1 MNNTFLGDIVAKLVL
16 AIQPLKEAL
25 TDEVKFKKLMN
36 ELGWSVTNFPSNTLS
51 SVITS
56 WDDLLDSYNSLSD
69 ASTEDEI
76 IDILVKAAKVF
87 IELKNCSSNLGT
99 SLNGVNSS
107 FSSEFPGRLFDYLI
121 TDFVKKNYDLAYS
134 ILKLINVFQYDYIEP
149 TSSRIGYFKTSVD
162 YSKLSVAVSNPVSLL
177 IDKLSWNS
185 ANYSSNTL
193 FYYLLDVFA
202 KANIPAN
209 FCSYDATDNLGDALD
224 LVCAFPGYNVDTYI
238 DICLLPIPS
247 NNSYEYLLLRIVNA
261 IPITSTNIADR
272 GFFLQLIIPD
282 NISISQSISSEL
294 KLILGA
300 GALINARPT
309 FLVRASGIEYKTLK
323 VGSNVNTKLEV
334 GLQYTPQTPI
344 RIFGKP
350 QGTRL
355 QLLEAGINI
364 EGKHDGNEIEIITE
378 ADLSGLEFVIN
389 PGDSDG
395 FIKKVFGEGQKKLTL
410 PIIISW
416 SSKHGIRFKG
426 SGAFEITVN
435 PNKPLGPIVF
445 NELTLALKAIE
456 NQPLKTQIGATISG
470 KIGPISFIVE
480 NIGIELKFDKNE
492 GNAGPFGIDIGFK
505 PPNGVGLKVKA
516 SKLEGGGYL
525 YIDRD
530 KGRYAGGIELDIF
543 GKLRVTAVGI
553 ITTKNPDGTPGF
565 SLLIAVGV
573 EFPGIPVGFGF
584 TFNGVGVLAGVN
596 RTMNPNAL
604 RAGVKG
610 GAINS
615 LMFPKNVIENIKT
628 LITDMESYF
637 PIEQKKYTFGVF
649 FLLKWGVGVPLVSIK
664 LGVIISFPQ
673 PVRLAIVG
681 IIQIALPDPNVPVLQ
696 LNVAFVG
703 IIDFENKYI
712 SFDASIYDSRL
723 LFITLYGDMAV
734 RLFWGERREMLVS
747 VGGFHPAYNAP
758 AYLMLPKM
766 DRMTL
771 SIFDEKNLRL
781 IIETYFAVTSNTV
794 QFGVKLDFLLKVWK
808 LKVLGWFGFDVLFQF
823 NPFKFL
829 SHVYAGLA
837 VMWDDKEL
845 LCISLD
851 FNLNGPGPWHA
862 VGKGEF
868 TVLGMK
874 QSANFDETWGDEPDT
889 SAPEIEVTPKL
900 LDALNKD
907 ENWQGSLPE
916 GRKTYVK
923 LAVSG
928 TGTLIMDPLG
938 EFTITQK
945 VLPFTI
951 NIERFG
957 GQKVKDVGI
966 YSLDLVKVN
975 GVAITSP
982 TSTKENFAS
991 AQFKEMN
998 DNDKIKAPSFEFLP
1012 NGVKIGYDYSE
1023 LMFGDFITKDI
1034 EYDVVLIDGENRT
1047 DINVLNTTIDINSF
1061 TKGGL
1066 ISTNQIS
1073 KKAKRDIASP
1083 IDKVDFNQESYVL
1096 VSKDSLNTISTTS
1109 IGSLGNA
1116 YTERDKIYAK
1126 SPELKGMYE
1135 IIPA

>member
-1 MNNTFLGDIVAKLVL
+1 MKNTFLGQIVENLTFFLK
-16 AIQPLKEAL
+16 PLKQSISNEE
-25 TDEVKFKKLMN
+25 DFRILMN
-36 ELGWSVTNFPSNTLS
+36 ELGWSVGNFPNSELAPINS
-51 SVITS
+51 SLN
-56 WDDLLDSYNSLSD
+56 DLYNLY
-69 ASTEDEI
+69 
-76 IDILVKAAKVF
+76 
-87 IELKNCSSNLGT
+87 SNLPT
-99 SLNGVNSS
+99 SPDEEDMIEVLLKISQVYISIKNNSTAL
-107 FSSEFPGRLFDYLI
+107 E
-121 TDFVKKNYDLAYS
+121 NA
-134 ILKLINVFQYDYIEP
+134 LINVNNDFNSEWPKRLID
-149 TSSRIGYFKTSVD
+149 F
-162 YSKLSVAVSNPVSLL
+162 LL
-177 IDKLSWNS
+177 IDFLKKYHTTIYSVLKWCDIIKYELIASLGVRPSYYKATIDYGQLSSIISNPEGLLKNSISWNS
-185 ANYSSNTL
+185 SSFDSLKLFFLLLELLETINIPSVIKRIDLSDIEINNKIDLLSEYSDYNFSNYLDVNTTSVLVGAEWKNLIVRFVEAIPNSSNT
-193 FYYLLDVFA
+193 
-202 KANIPAN
+202 
-209 FCSYDATDNLGDALD
+209 GD
-224 LVCAFPGYNVDTYI
+224 F
-238 DICLLPIPS
+238 
-247 NNSYEYLLLRIVNA
+247 
-261 IPITSTNIADR
+261 
-272 GFFLQLIIPD
+272 GFFLQLFIPNGLSLSHNVTD
-282 NISISQSISSEL
+282 DITLNVSAQSIIG
-294 KLILGA
+294 KT
-300 GALINARPT
+300 PT
-309 FLVRASGIEYKTLK
+309 FLIKPSGIEYRLLG
-323 VGSNVNTKLEV
+323 GSSIGMFSI
-334 GLQYTPQTPI
+334 GLNYAPTIPK
-344 RIFGKP
+344 RIFGKSE
-350 QGTRL
+350 GTRL
-355 QLLEAGINI
+355 QLLDAGISL
-364 EGKHDGNEIEIITE
+364 EGKQDGSNFEIITE
-378 ADLSGLEFVIN
+378 ADLSGLQFIIN

-395 FIKKVFGEGQKKLTL
+395 FIKKVFGDGEKKINL

-426 SGAFEITVN
+426 SGAFEVAVS
-435 PNKPLGPIVF
+435 PNIKIGPIVI
-445 NELTLALKAIE
+445 NELLLALKAIE

-681 IIQIALPDPNVPVLQ
+681 IIQIALPDPNVPVLK

-889 SAPEIEVTPKL
+889 SVPEIEVTPKL

-1066 ISTNQIS
+1066 ISANQIS
-1073 KKAKRDIASP
+1073 KKTNRDIASP
-1083 IDKVDFNQESYVL
+1083 IDKVNFNQESYIL
-1096 VSKDSLNTISTTS
+1096 VSKDSLNTISTIS

-1116 YTERDKIYAK
+1116 YTERDKIYTK

>member
-1 MNNTFLGDIVAKLVL
+1 MSTNSTIHTIASILIRAIEEGRDILTNESAFKSFMRDAGWNVTSLPTAYNSIASDIEDLINNLDNLSADPSIDDVVNLLLDFKDIFLDFKNITDVPSGIAGADEAIYKSEFASTLLDNLIIYYIGNKYKTFYQFLLLNDVINFQYIDGSTTRSSYVKKKLNFDKIFDLVKSPLGEFKNVIGWNNDFDFETLLDRAFSFLTCLEILTTVEYRSDNLLAEYSSSVFSDINNQNYIALKAHVLPIEVNGVVNYTTIELIEYVDTNNSNNGFVIQFEIPSGISLSTQLDDDFELKINATSVIGQIFGFLITPNGVTFKYPFQSGGVPSSGIKLDL
-16 AIQPLKEAL
+16 KYYPDEPKLLLGKNGATRLDLKEA
-25 TDEVKFKKLMN
+25 
-36 ELGWSVTNFPSNTLS
+36 G
-51 SVITS
+51 I
-56 WDDLLDSYNSLSD
+56 
-69 ASTEDEI
+69 
-76 IDILVKAAKVF
+76 
-87 IELKNCSSNLGT
+87 G
-99 SLNGVNSS
+99 
-107 FSSEFPGRLFDYLI
+107 FSAI
-121 TDFVKKNYDLAYS
+121 
-134 ILKLINVFQYDYIEP
+134 
-149 TSSRIGYFKTSVD
+149 
-162 YSKLSVAVSNPVSLL
+162 
-177 IDKLSWNS
+177 
-185 ANYSSNTL
+185 
-193 FYYLLDVFA
+193 
-202 KANIPAN
+202 
-209 FCSYDATDNLGDALD
+209 
-224 LVCAFPGYNVDTYI
+224 
-238 DICLLPIPS
+238 
-247 NNSYEYLLLRIVNA
+247 YEN
-261 IPITSTNIADR
+261 
-272 GFFLQLIIPD
+272 
-282 NISISQSISSEL
+282 
-294 KLILGA
+294 
-300 GALINARPT
+300 
-309 FLVRASGIEYKTLK
+309 
-323 VGSNVNTKLEV
+323 
-334 GLQYTPQTPI
+334 
-344 RIFGKP
+344 
-350 QGTRL
+350 
-355 QLLEAGINI
+355 
-364 EGKHDGNEIEIITE
+364 NEIELILE
-378 ADLSGLEFVIN
+378 ADLSGLAFTIN

-395 FIKKVFGEGQKKLTL
+395 FIKKVFGNGEKKINL
-410 PIIISW
+410 PIILSW
-416 SSKHGIRFKG
+416 SSKHGIRFKS
-426 SGAFEITVN
+426 SGAFEIAVS
-435 PNKPLGPIVF
+435 PNIKIGPIIIS
-445 NELTLALKAIE
+445 ELLLALKAVE

-480 NIGIELKFDKNE
+480 NIGLELAFDKNE

-681 IIQIALPDPNVPVLQ
+681 IIQIALPDPNVPVLK

-1066 ISTNQIS
+1066 ISANQIS
-1073 KKAKRDIASP
+1073 KKTNRDIASP
-1083 IDKVDFNQESYVL
+1083 IDKVNFNQESYIL
-1096 VSKDSLNTISTTS
+1096 VSKDSLNTISTIS

-1116 YTERDKIYAK
+1116 YTERDKIYTK